1 MKKIIHQI
9 EQNIDTNLYIQKYV
23 RLGRQVMEV
32 LIKHVCSN
40 HVLVMYVILNIKVS
54 MSISY
59 KKSKQTYVGLANI
72 SL

>member
-32 LIKHVCSN
+32 LIKHG
-40 HVLVMYVILNIKVS
+40 
-54 MSISY
+54 
-59 KKSKQTYVGLANI
+59 T
-72 SL
+72 